1 MSKSLKEIL
10 VENNVPFKNDKIDIP
25 DWVTNIKIDIG
36 LSFYAVHS
44 QKWIENNSNLIVFGF
59 EPNLEWVNFLTSP
72 EDKRDIKLK
81 DIMPPLKEIEYSNIN
96 KKMFVIPVALSDN
109 VEPTNM
115 DLYIPSAS
123 GDCGSLLKPNP
134 VCIGNVIKQYSVPVF
149 NLSNFF
155 ELLPLDNLKFIDY
168 IKIDVQGMD
177 INVIKGA
184 GKYLSEK
191 VVYLTAEPETHAYY
205 GAENNSSNSI
215 TKYMEEIGFERI
227 YHPGT
232 KDPTFL
238 NKNFKHLQYDIFI
251 WQHY

>member
-10 VENNVPFKNDKIDIP
+10 IENNVPFKNDKIDIP

-36 LSFYAVHS
+36 LSFDAPHS
-44 QKWIENNSNLIVFGF
+44 QKWIDNNENLIVFGF

-72 EDKRDIKLK
+72 EDRRDRTFK
-81 DIMPPLKEIEYSNIN
+81 DYHTYTKQMEYSNIN
-96 KKMFVIPVALSDN
+96 KKMFVVPVALSDN
-109 VEPTNM
+109 IEPTKM
-115 DLYIPSAS
+115 DLYIPSVS
-123 GDCGSLLKPNP
+123 GGCGSLLMPSP
-134 VCIGNVIKQYSVPVF
+134 TFGNVIKQYSVPVF

-155 ELLPLDNLKFIDY
+155 ELLPLDNIKFIDY

-191 VVYLTAEPETHAYY
+191 VVYLTAEPEIDQYCGT
-205 GAENNSSNSI
+205 ENNSSELI
-215 TKYMEEIGFERI
+215 TKYIEEIGFERV

-238 NKNFKHLQYDIFI
+238 NKKFKHLQYDIYI
-251 WQHY
+251 WQNY